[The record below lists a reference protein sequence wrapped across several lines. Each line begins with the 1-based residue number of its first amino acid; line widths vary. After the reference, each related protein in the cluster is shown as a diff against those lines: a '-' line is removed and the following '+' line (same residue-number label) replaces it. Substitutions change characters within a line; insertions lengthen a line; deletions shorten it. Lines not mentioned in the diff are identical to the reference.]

1 MPSASGGA
9 PLLEAKLMKRISTTH
24 LLFLV
29 IVSAVAI
36 ILNYNALRASD
47 TLYNLIVVLP
57 SGILVLGLAVAILI
71 HTLLKGQEGATEPS
85 AEEKSR
91 QYKTLLGDIVL
102 LALFAFFCAALTRV
116 GFDVATFLFVWFG
129 ILLGGTKNWII
140 PPIYAAIFTFVLIK
154 TFGELFPF
162 PMPLM
167 VF

>member
-1 MPSASGGA
+1 
-9 PLLEAKLMKRISTTH
+9 MKRISSTH
-24 LLFLV
+24 LIFLV
-29 IVSAVAI
+29 FVSAVAVL
-36 ILNYNALRASD
+36 LNYKALSASN

-57 SGILVLGLAVAILI
+57 SGILVLVLAVAILI
-71 HTLLKGQEGATEPS
+71 HTLLTKKDDTAQVS
-85 AEEKSR
+85 QEEKAKQR
-91 QYKTLLGDIVL
+91 KTLLGDLVL
-102 LALFAFFCAALTRV
+102 LLFFAVFCAALTRV

-129 ILLGGTKNWII
+129 VLLGGAKSWVV

>member
-1 MPSASGGA
+1 MLMTPASGGA

-57 SGILVLGLAVAILI
+57 SGILVLGLAAAILI
-71 HTLLKGQEGATEPS
+71 HTLLKGQERATEPS
-85 AEEKSR
+85 AEEKSK

-102 LALFAFFCAALTRV
+102 LALFAVFIFEELTS
-116 GFDVATFLFVWFG
+116 A
-129 ILLGGTKNWII
+129 
-140 PPIYAAIFTFVLIK
+140 PPSQ
-154 TFGELFPF
+154 
-162 PMPLM
+162 
-167 VF
+167 

>member
-1 MPSASGGA
+1 
-9 PLLEAKLMKRISTTH
+9 MKRISSTQ

-36 ILNYNALRASD
+36 ILNYNALRASP

-57 SGILVLGLAVAILI
+57 SGILVIGLALAILI
-71 HTLLKGQEGATEPS
+71 HTLFRGQDTT
-85 AEEKSR
+85 AEESPQEKAKQR
-91 QYKTLLGDIVL
+91 KTLLGDIVL
-102 LALFAFFCAALTRV
+102 LSLFAVFCAALTKV

-129 ILLGGTKNWII
+129 ILLGGAKNWVV
-140 PPIYAAIFTFVLIK
+140 PPIYAAVFTFVLIK
-154 TFGELFPF
+154 TFGQLFPF